1 MTIDDALLVNAGS
14 TSVKLTRLT
23 NGRTAPMPDDLD
35 AALADPAEP
44 GVVVH
49 RVVHGGRRTSAAII
63 DDAVLAELRELTD
76 LAPLHQSHAL
86 DIVDRCRARWP
97 DVPQIACFD
106 TTFHTTMPAAART
119 YALPARLRDKVQVY
133 GFHGLSHAWSAGR
146 VAEAAP
152 TAGRVLVAHLGGGQS
167 LCGVLDGRS
176 VVTTMGFTPLDG
188 LVMATRSGTID
199 PGALLW
205 LAQHTDEDL
214 YTVLEKESGLL
225 GVAGTADM
233 AEVLARSDEDAEL
246 ALAVWLHRFLRQ
258 AGGCVAVLGGL
269 DALVFTGGIGEHS
282 SAIRAIGGR
291 AARLARCHVGRSRRD
306 NRRRDRHQRIR
317 CHRADVRGA
326 CQGGSADA
334 ARGARPAVS
343 RAGGRPGVEVNH
355 RSRGRCCRSP
365 SGGRRWC
372 RES

>member
-14 TSVKLTRLT
+14 TSVKLTRLV
-23 NGRTAPMPDDLD
+23 NGQEAPVPDDLD
-35 AALADPAEP
+35 AALADRAEP
-44 GVVVH
+44 EVVVH
-49 RVVHGGRRTSAAII
+49 RIVHGGRRTGATII

-86 DIVDRCRARWP
+86 DIVAQCRDRWP
-97 DVPQIACFD
+97 DVPQVACFD

-133 GFHGLSHAWSAGR
+133 GFHGLSLAWSAGR

-225 GVAGTADM
+225 GVAGTGDM
-233 AEVLARSDEDAEL
+233 AEVLARSDENAEL

-282 SAIRAIGGR
+282 SAIRAMVGERLGWLGVTFSDHDATTDDVIEISGSDATVR
-291 AARLARCHVGRSRRD
+291 TFVVHAREDLQMLREARD
-306 NRRRDRHQRIR
+306 LL
-317 CHRADVRGA
+317 
-326 CQGGSADA
+326 
-334 ARGARPAVS
+334 
-343 RAGGRPGVEVNH
+343 
-355 RSRGRCCRSP
+355 
-365 SGGRRWC
+365 
-372 RES
+372 